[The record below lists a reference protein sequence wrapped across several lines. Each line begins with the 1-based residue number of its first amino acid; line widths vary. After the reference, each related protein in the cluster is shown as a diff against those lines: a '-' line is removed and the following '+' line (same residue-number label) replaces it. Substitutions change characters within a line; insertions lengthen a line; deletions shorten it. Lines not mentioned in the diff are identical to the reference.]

1 MLSEEL
7 QRKLDALPA
16 QSGCYIMKD
25 RAGAVVYVGKAVNLR
40 ARVAQYF
47 QERTGDS
54 RIFIPFL
61 EDLLGDIEVMITPSE
76 KDAILLENEL
86 IKTYRPRFNIKLR
99 DDKNFISLRLSR
111 THPYPRLEV
120 VRRVRKDGARYFGPY
135 SSASSI
141 RETLG
146 IVNRHFQL
154 RTCTD
159 QVMANRRRPC
169 LQYQIKRCP
178 APCVYNVPQ
187 DEYRRS
193 VEEVALFLEG
203 KADELTTQLH
213 GRMKGAAEKLEY
225 ERAAQLRDQLHAI
238 ERSLEKQRTVFV
250 DQLDQD
256 VLGFHRE
263 GPALEVHLLFF
274 RNGRLTGGRSFSFS
288 KQEFPTEEL
297 LSSFLDQYYES
308 GAFIPKELLLPM
320 DLSDAPMR
328 EMWLSE
334 KKGERVRVHVPE
346 RGEKVPLVEM
356 AMENARHNFE
366 ERARS
371 KQNQLEALTRLQS
384 RLRLPRLPRRI
395 ECYDISTFQGQLSVG
410 SQVVFSDGEPDKSG
424 YRLFKVRGDAAG
436 DDFASMFQVL
446 TRRLKR
452 GAEEQNLPDLLVVDG
467 GKGQLNVAR
476 AALKE
481 AGLTLQE
488 VPLAGLAKSRVLE
501 DEERFAAR
509 QGFRVAEAW
518 AEKAGPEPVVPQ
530 IGGEGTAAPG
540 PPPPPTRPRRSWAEG
555 RLGKGDLERRPARA
569 SLPGHKAPGG
579 VRQNT
584 AEPDP
589 PPRRRDGAHPF

>member
-7 QRKLDALPA
+7 QRTLESLPT
-16 QSGCYIMKD
+16 QPGCYIMKD

-47 QERTGDS
+47 RASTGDE
-54 RIFIPFL
+54 RAFIPFL
-61 EDLLGDIEVMITPSE
+61 EDRLGDIEVMITPSE
-76 KDAILLENEL
+76 KDALLLENEL
-86 IKTYRPRFNIKLR
+86 IKKHRPRFNVRLR

-178 APCVYNVPQ
+178 APCVYSVPQ
-187 DEYRRS
+187 DEYQRS

-203 KADELTTQLH
+203 KADELTAQLAT
-213 GRMKGAAEKLEY
+213 RMKDAAAKLAY
-225 ERAAQLRDQLHAI
+225 ERAAQLRDQLQAI
-238 ERSLEKQRTVFV
+238 ERSLEKQRTVLGDAV
-250 DQLDQD
+250 DQD
-256 VLGFHRE
+256 VLGYYRD
-263 GPALEVHLLFF
+263 GGLLELQLLFF
-274 RNGRLTGGRSFSFS
+274 RNGRLSGGRSFSFS
-288 KQEFPTEEL
+288 KQEFPTDEL
-297 LSSFLDQYYES
+297 LASFLDQYYES
-308 GAFIPKELLLPM
+308 GAFIPKELLVPMELPEPE
-320 DLSDAPMR
+320 SR
-328 EMWLSE
+328 EAWLSE
-334 KKGERVRVHVPE
+334 RKGERVRVHVPE
-346 RGEKVPLVEM
+346 RGEKARLLEM
-356 AMENARHNFE
+356 ASENARHNLDERQRTQKNAFE
-366 ERARS
+366 TL
-371 KQNQLEALTRLQS
+371 QRLQT

-395 ECYDISTFQGQLSVG
+395 ECFDVSTFQGQLTVG
-410 SQVVFSDGEPDKSG
+410 SQVVFTDGEPDKSG
-424 YRLFKVRGDAAG
+424 YRLFKVRGEAAG

-446 TRRLKR
+446 TRRLQR
-452 GAEEQNLPDLLVVDG
+452 GLEQQDLPDLLLVDG

-481 AGLTLQE
+481 VGLSLSN

-509 QGFRVAEAW
+509 QGYAMADAW
-518 AEKAGPEPVVPQ
+518 ASTSNATE
-530 IGGEGTAAPG
+530 T
-540 PPPPPTRPRRSWAEG
+540 PTTHATETP
-555 RLGKGDLERRPARA
+555 
-569 SLPGHKAPGG
+569 
-579 VRQNT
+579 
-584 AEPDP
+584 
-589 PPRRRDGAHPF
+589 